1 MKDKEWDMKE
11 FDDFIKECHRR
22 FTNCGSCKNNCPIDH
37 YCLKCSKNECDCAAC
52 MMYIQFNA
60 SPLFPYSCR
69 KITFHYVLQFFNR
82 FASEI
87 SYALRIWKS
96 VKTKTISIASLGCGP
111 GSEIFGIIDAFRAVA
126 PNFTI
131 SYQGYDMNNVWKEV
145 QDLCINAFSQTS
157 HKIEFF
163 TMDMFAGWQGGNT
176 VDLLIMNYLLSDA
189 VKFQTHGQRE
199 QFVNSISDFIIGKK
213 VKVVLFNDIRYY
225 GKDNCLDSGV
235 QMMRMLIKNVKN
247 RIKKGSGRCFCF
259 SGDTYPGSMTWNL
272 HTSNKLLFPLSSENT
287 AVACNHYCKSKQ
299 ILLILEHL

>member
-1 MKDKEWDMKE
+1 MKE

-22 FTNCGSCKNNCPIDH
+22 FTNCGSCANNCPINH
-37 YCLKCSKNECDCAAC
+37 YCLKCSQNECDCAAC

-111 GSEIFGIIDAFRAVA
+111 GSEVFGVIDAFKDVA

-131 SYQGYDMNNVWKEV
+131 SYQGYDMNNIWKEV
-145 QDLCINAFSQTS
+145 QDLCVNTFSQTS
-157 HKIEFF
+157 HQIEFF

-189 VKFQTHGQRE
+189 VKFQTRGQRE
-199 QFVNSISDFIIGKK
+199 QFVISISDFIINKK
-213 VKVVLFNDIRYY
+213 VKVVLFNDISYY
-225 GKDNCLDSGV
+225 GHDNQLDSGV
-235 QMMRMLIKNVKN
+235 QMMRMLIKKVKN
-247 RIKKGSGRCFCF
+247 RIKKGYGKCFRF
-259 SGDTYPGSMTWNL
+259 SGDTFPKNVTWKL
-272 HTSNKLLFPLSSENT
+272 HTSNKLLFPLIPENT
-287 AVACNHYCKSKQ
+287 VVGCNHYCRSKQ
-299 ILLILEHL
+299 ILLVLEHL